1 MNDTS
6 ENLRAAVERRARW
19 FFEAQLRGLNIESFR
34 GYGALRASN
43 PDTPDPF
50 YNGADGQPLDG
61 LREWSKDELDQRGKF
76 QSTLLGQNSDW
87 LGFRTPR
94 ALLEKLRQFSDSL
107 LSDALL
113 RPEGD
118 TTAPRQPRDKDEVEL
133 AVSRLE
139 VTNDRPWLIPEVYG
153 WTIPDFLNFDAN
165 ELRDL
170 YHIPGNVTPDAF
182 KPQSRNVKKNIDVGF
197 LADDNTHYQVR
208 LTLPEAGKTK
218 VEAASDPRWAKADY
232 WLKAL
237 ASPVL
242 ECYANKENSDMGLA
256 HLIRVLY
263 LYGTIPDH
271 ITPEQIRWRRRSFDA
286 PTQQRFND
294 YLRDRVARSQGPV
307 QLNLVVQTYTQLL
320 RAVQLNAADL
330 RTCDFRFSLF
340 AEEVI
345 KQALLRYKFWLDE
358 SFHCLGNDA
367 LNNFKKNYGRTCTDD
382 GYSKYV
388 DKELQYWSENHY
400 ILFASAEYLIGQLWR
415 GEKFLP
421 GRDFLS
427 EKDRADPNNPAAMDG
442 TKREQRGR
450 WRVLKYLN
458 NRLRFGWTEFNSSGY
473 YREHIEALL
482 NVADFALDAEVRRK
496 AWMVLDLMFFDY
508 GRFSHKGSFGVVGGR
523 SQFKSKH
530 SGWDTS
536 VGDVIEL
543 AFGTRGTFTDQRSAV
558 GMCLA
563 TSSYRPPE
571 VLLEIGAHPPEAA
584 FVDRSRVSISF
595 EDAAKHGITYPDK
608 TRQRDSQE
616 QGYAPKLAKQ
626 APQIARVNAG
636 LAATHT
642 NYGAYEDDLVFWW
655 TTSAFLVKQTIE
667 GGKTYTD
674 RWGLGRT
681 DPFTLL
687 SKLYG
692 DPGALAKDVGLAWVG
707 GIAGSQVGMA
717 FAGPIGGAV
726 GAAAGAAGAA
736 FEFGDP
742 LLNAQTFAA
751 WGKIALY
758 GLSPILGPAG
768 IPLAVAGLRNP
779 FSTKQHADDLSIL
792 IEGSVRSRMNLY
804 TYRDRDVMLS
814 TVQVYRPGQLN
825 FQSNLNIA
833 TLSTGLSAFPTT
845 PFKGMEL
852 PDVFAG
858 LGGGLVGGIAGS
870 FALGAV
876 AGVVVNEAVL
886 KKKDLS
892 GLVDHEDGPGW
903 FTGYWANPMMVQHE
917 TAAILLCDFHW
928 FQRTFASYGTHVF
941 LPEEGLDEVNRDVEP
956 NRDKFDD
963 TEGVVEDVVGFVSET
978 VSGKNGSWTFGRL
991 RHSHDTQP
999 GQPLEEAYLAV
1010 FSYEA
1015 LDVLDSDFD
1024 FYKDQLADAQK
1035 DFEDLPGKIDDALD
1049 DLEHQS
1055 DVGYIGRQAI
1065 EIDVTRMVNGGAD
1078 EQKVRDELAASKAE
1092 MIQKYLDK
1100 IICLAKLYIQQRD
1113 DPWRNGPLR
1122 EYFANKDHYASG
1134 KNIFIIQTGS
1144 SAEFGSYDEF
1154 KRQVVDSTIKLEPHG
1169 DQKCS
1174 YEGPLRGGRRT
1185 LQLHYEDG
1193 GHAWVDGSDFAVDDY
1208 PRWQS
1213 SFVRGGK
1220 VEWLQPEYTIEFNG
1234 HSLTHRPKVAGDNA
1248 RVEDASFGDNPL
1260 DRVVALAIYVK
1271 TENENL
1277 DIFSVGLADVV
1288 VGCRSVAADEII
1300 AVGEIAENTQHDVEW
1315 IEFEAPVTLDPD
1327 MTIELKHPAV
1337 THHSN
1342 AQPHWRMSFTL
1353 RALMADHT
1361 WSDCEVAVSE
1371 SPIAEVTGSNL
1382 VADYGASQVREHT
1395 LQLNF
1400 EDEHRSSGAMSFR
1413 IKQDRWRPWART
1425 NLPDAT
1431 RIVVARPNP
1440 SAGRYPH
1447 TTLFGLNVH
1456 GRLMVSQFSHC
1467 ADPIWERAGVD
1478 RIFEQ
1483 DARFTCLEPRPDYV
1497 LAFAIFD
1504 QQLHVLRKTDAREW
1518 AGQVW
1523 EPIEVEIA
1531 PLFPPGLPPQPV
1543 PLADNSRV
1551 VAATGSFATDHVLL
1565 AVLGQDGQLY
1575 AGDWALGPFG
1585 SQSTWTAVGADAGM
1599 AISTSIFHTECN
1611 GFLLVVDD
1619 KGVLWAARLDALLS
1633 SQPAAWEAISPSLDV
1648 FKLPAHASVVGASVD
1663 SVLNKLFAVSDRGEV
1678 WTADFFDL
1686 TSPVQWEVLGDLGTD
1701 AGARVTCNSPM
1712 LHQLHV
1718 FSQRADGSL
1727 ITKRWTHADGWLG
1740 AQALGAGAAPPLA
1753 SDSKL
1758 WPVSRGQGKL
1768 EALVLA
1774 RDQVLAWTWWS

>member
-1 MNDTS
+1 VNDTS
-6 ENLRAAVERRARW
+6 DDLRAAVERRARW
-19 FFEAQLRGLNIESFR
+19 FFESQLRGLNIGSFR
-34 GYGALRASN
+34 GNANAFHKGS
-43 PDTPDPF
+43 
-50 YNGADGQPLDG
+50 DGQPLDG
-61 LREWSKDELDQRGKF
+61 LREWSNDERAQRDKF
-76 QSTLLGQNSDW
+76 QATLIGQNSDW

-94 ALLEKLRQFSDSL
+94 ALLDKLRDFSDSL
-107 LSDALL
+107 QSNALL
-113 RPEGD
+113 LPEDD
-118 TTAPRQPRDKDEVEL
+118 TTAPRQPRGNESLEL

-139 VTNDRPWLIPEVYG
+139 VTNDRPWLIPDVYG
-153 WTIPDFLNFDAN
+153 WSIPDFLNFDTN
-165 ELRDL
+165 ELQDL
-170 YHIPGNVTPDAF
+170 YKIPGNLTPDTF
-182 KPQSRNVKKNIDVGF
+182 KPQTVSVKKNIEVGF
-197 LADDNTHYQVR
+197 LEDDNTHYRIR
-208 LTLPEAGKTK
+208 LTLPVANKKK
-218 VEAASDPRWAKADY
+218 VEASSDPRWAKADY
-232 WLKAL
+232 WLQAM
-237 ASPVL
+237 AGSVR

-256 HLIRVLY
+256 HLVRVLY
-263 LYGTIPDH
+263 LYGTIPGH
-271 ITPEQIRWRRRSFDA
+271 IKPEQIRWRRRSFDA
-286 PTQQRFND
+286 QTQERFND
-294 YLRDRVARSQGPV
+294 YLRQRVARLQDLS
-307 QLNLVVQTYTQLL
+307 QLNSLVQSHTQLL
-320 RAVQLNAADL
+320 RALQLNAADL

-340 AEEVI
+340 AEEVV
-345 KQALLRYKFWLDE
+345 KQAVLRYKFWLDE
-358 SFHCLGNDA
+358 PFHCLDNDA
-367 LNNFKKNYGRTCTDD
+367 LNNFKKNYGKTCTDD

-400 ILFASAEYLIGQLWR
+400 ILFASADYLVGQLWPE
-415 GEKFLP
+415 EKFLP

-427 EKDRADPNNPAAMDG
+427 EKDRANPNNPAAMDG
-442 TKREQRGR
+442 AKREQRGR

-482 NVADFALDAEVRRK
+482 NIADFALDAEVRRK
-496 AWMVLDLMFFDY
+496 ASMVLDLMFFDY
-508 GRFSHKGSFGVVGGR
+508 ARFSHKGSFGVVGGR

-543 AFGTRGTFTDQRSAV
+543 AFGTRGAFTDKDSAI

-571 VLLEIGAHPPEAA
+571 VLLEIGVRPPENS

-608 TRQRDSQE
+608 NRQRDSQE
-616 QGYAPKLAKQ
+616 QGYAPKLTKH
-626 APQIARVNAG
+626 APYIAQVNAG
-636 LAATHT
+636 LADTHT

-674 RWGLGRT
+674 RWGLGKT

-692 DPGALAKDVGLAWVG
+692 EPWALAKDVGLAWVG

-717 FAGPIGGAV
+717 FGGLIGGAV

-768 IPLAVAGLRNP
+768 IPLAVAGLGNP

-825 FQSNLNIA
+825 FQSNLNMA
-833 TLSTGLSAFPTT
+833 TLSTGLSAFPST
-845 PFKGMEL
+845 PFKGLEL

-858 LGGGLVGGIAGS
+858 LAGGLVGGIAGS
-870 FALGAV
+870 FALGAT
-876 AGVVVNEAVL
+876 AGVVANEAVL

-903 FTGYWANPMMVQHE
+903 LTGYWAVPMMVQHE

-928 FQRTFASYGTHVF
+928 FQRTFADYGTHVF
-941 LPEEGLDEVNRDVEP
+941 LPEGGFDEVNRDVEP

-963 TEGVVEDVVGFVSET
+963 TEGVVEDIVGFVSDAL
-978 VSGKNGSWTFGRL
+978 SGKNGSWTFGRL

-999 GQPLEEAYLAV
+999 GQTVEEAYLAV

-1015 LDVLDSDFD
+1015 LEVLDSDFG
-1024 FYKDQLADAQK
+1024 FYKNQLEAAQE
-1035 DFEDLPGKIDDALD
+1035 DFKNLPDKIDDALD
-1049 DLEHQS
+1049 DLEDQP
-1055 DVGYIGRQAI
+1055 DVGYVGRQAI
-1065 EIDVTRMVNGGAD
+1065 EIDVTRMVDGGAD
-1078 EQKVRDELAASKAE
+1078 EQAVRVELTASKAE
-1092 MIQKYLDK
+1092 MVRKNLDK
-1100 IICLAKLYIQQRD
+1100 IICLAELYIQKRD

-1154 KRQVVDSTIKLEPHG
+1154 KRQVVDSTIKVEPHG
-1169 DQKCS
+1169 DMRCS
-1174 YEGPLRGGRRT
+1174 YQGPLRGGRRT
-1185 LQLHYEDG
+1185 LELQYEDG
-1193 GHAWVDGSDFAVDDY
+1193 GHASVDGSDFAVDDY
-1208 PRWQS
+1208 PRWES
-1213 SFVRGGK
+1213 TFVRGGK

-1234 HSLTHRPKVAGDNA
+1234 HSLTHRPKIDGDTA
-1248 RVEDASFGDNPL
+1248 RVEDGSFDDSAL

-1288 VGCRSVAADEII
+1288 VGCRIVATDEVI
-1300 AVGEIAENTQHDVEW
+1300 AVGEIAENTPHDVEW
-1315 IEFEAPVTLDPD
+1315 IEFQAPVTLDPD

-1342 AQPHWRMSFTL
+1342 PEPHWRMSFTL

-1361 WSDCEVAVSE
+1361 WTDCEVAVSE

-1400 EDEHRSSGAMSFR
+1400 EDEHRSSGAMSFLV
-1413 IKQDRWRPWART
+1413 KQNRWRPWVKT
-1425 NLPDAT
+1425 NLPDAS
-1431 RIVVARPNP
+1431 RIIVAQPSP

-1456 GRLMVSQFSHC
+1456 QRLVVCQFSHC
-1467 ADPIWERAGVD
+1467 ADPVWERAGLD
-1478 RIFEQ
+1478 RIFDQ
-1483 DARFTCLEPRPDYV
+1483 GTQFTCLEPSPGYA
-1497 LAFAIFD
+1497 LAFTIFD
-1504 QQLHVLRKTDAREW
+1504 QQLHVLRKADVRDW
-1518 AGQVW
+1518 AGQAW
-1523 EPIEVEIA
+1523 EPIEVEIT
-1531 PLFPPGLPPQPV
+1531 PLFPPGLPPHAV
-1543 PLADNSRV
+1543 PLLNNSRV
-1551 VAATGSFATDHVLL
+1551 VAATGSSATDHVLL
-1565 AVLGQDGQLY
+1565 VVLGQDGQLY
-1575 AGDWALGPFG
+1575 AGDWAQGPFG
-1585 SQSTWTAVGADAGM
+1585 SQSTWTALDGDADM
-1599 AISTSIFHTECN
+1599 AMSTSIFHSECN

-1619 KGVLWAARLDALLS
+1619 NGVLWAARLDVLMRGE
-1633 SQPAAWEAISPSLDV
+1633 PAVWKVISPPPDV
-1648 FKLPAHASVVGASVD
+1648 FKLLAHASVVAASVD
-1663 SVLNKLFAVSDRGEV
+1663 SVLNKLFVVSDRGQV

-1686 TSPVQWEVLGDLGTD
+1686 TSPVQWAVLTDLGTD
-1701 AGARVTCNSPM
+1701 VGARVTCVSPM

-1718 FSQRADGSL
+1718 FAQHADGSL
-1727 ITKRWTHADGWLG
+1727 ITKRWTHADGWLNG
-1740 AQALGAGAAPPLA
+1740 QSLGAGAAATLA
-1753 SDSKL
+1753 AGNDL
-1758 WPVSRGQGKL
+1758 WPVSRGRGKL
-1768 EALVLA
+1768 EALALA
-1774 RDQVLAWTWWS
+1774 PAQVLTWTWWS